1 MEKITNNTSIL
12 SSKYFM
18 LTLGFIGLFLVS
30 TGISLA
36 AFTLL
41 VKDSGQIVKN
51 TNSTKKVSRVDL
63 SKPKTESCPINGE
76 MFTEAQKDL
85 WMLRRPIAAAIEN
98 HLDAR
103 PQSGLSRADV
113 VYEAVAEGGITRFL
127 AIFYCGIADNDYT
140 IGQIRSARVYFIN
153 YALGYGDNPLFV
165 HWGGANNINNNMP
178 GGVKAK
184 GDIDPRVDA
193 YKLLEKVGW
202 VNGRYGSDMN
212 GATNTG
218 YPALFTDDRR
228 MNLAS
233 EHQKVGSTDKIY
245 EEATK
250 RGFDYKD
257 SDGNTWDKNFDMWKF
272 IDSKPISSPKYS
284 SLSFRFWDGTL
295 SDDYTVEWKYDVANN
310 KYIRFNGGKEHIDLE
325 NNEQL
330 SAKNVAIVYA
340 KEEGPVDR
348 EHHMLYTVIGDG
360 KAVVFQNGDV
370 IEGTWEKTKATDSI
384 KFFDESGEE
393 IAFVRGQIWIEVLPL
408 GNELTY

>member
-1 MEKITNNTSIL
+1 MEKIIN
-12 SSKYFM
+12 SKYFM
-18 LTLGFIGLFLVS
+18 LILGFVGLFLVS

-36 AFTLL
+36 AFTFL
-41 VKDSGQIVKN
+41 VKDSGLVLN
-51 TNSTKKVSRVDL
+51 NNNSIGKISRVDL

-76 MFTEAQKDL
+76 MFTKEQKDL

-127 AIFYCGIADNDYT
+127 AIFYCGIADNDYI

-228 MNLAS
+228 MDLAP

-257 SDGNTWDKNFDMWKF
+257 SDGNAWDDNFTSWKF
-272 IDSKPISSPKYS
+272 IDGKAISSPKYAS
-284 SLSFRFWDGTL
+284 IAFRFWDGTL
-295 SDDYTVEWKYDVANN
+295 SDDYTVEWKYDATNN
-310 KYIRFNGGKEHIDLE
+310 KYLRFNGGKEHKDLE

-330 SAKNVAIVYA
+330 SAKNVAILFA
-340 KEEGPVDR
+340 KEETAVDK
-348 EHHMLYTVIGDG
+348 EHHNLYTVTGEGD
-360 KAVVFQNGDV
+360 AMVFQNGDV
-370 IEGTWEKTKATDSI
+370 IEGTWEKTKATDSL
-384 KFFDESGEE
+384 KFLDIEGKE
-393 IAFVRGQIWIEVLPL
+393 ISFVRGQIWIEVLPL
-408 GNELTY
+408 GNDVNF

>member
-1 MEKITNNTSIL
+1 MNKIIE
-12 SSKYFM
+12 SKYFM
-18 LTLGFIGLFLVS
+18 LVLSFVGLFLVS
-30 TGISLA
+30 TGVSLA
-36 AFTLL
+36 AFTFL
-41 VKDSGQIVKN
+41 VK
-51 TNSTKKVSRVDL
+51 NSSIKSPNSVAKTTTSRVDL

-76 MFTEAQKDL
+76 MYTKAQKDL
-85 WMLRRPIAAAIEN
+85 WLLRRPIVAAIEN

-127 AIFYCGIADNDYT
+127 AVFYCGIADNNYT

-153 YALGYGDNPLFV
+153 FALEYGDNPLFV

-218 YPALFTDDRR
+218 YPALYTDDRR
-228 MNLAS
+228 MNLAT

-257 SDGNTWDKNFDMWKF
+257 SEGNAWDVNFTKWEFADGKA
-272 IDSKPISSPKYS
+272 ISSPKYS
-284 SLSFRFWDGTL
+284 SLSFGFWNDNLGA
-295 SDDYTVEWKYDVANN
+295 DYTVEWKYDVANN
-310 KYIRFNGGKEHIDLE
+310 RYLRFNGGKVHMDLE

-330 SAKNVAIVYA
+330 SAKNVAIMYA

-348 EHHMLYTVIGDG
+348 EHHMLYTVIGKG
-360 KAVVFQNGDV
+360 EAEIYQNGDV
-370 IEGTWEKTKATDSI
+370 ITGTWEKTKATDRI
-384 KFFDESGEE
+384 RFFDSKGKE
-393 IAFVRGQIWIEVLPL
+393 IKFVRGQTWIEVLPL
-408 GNELTY
+408 GNKVTAG